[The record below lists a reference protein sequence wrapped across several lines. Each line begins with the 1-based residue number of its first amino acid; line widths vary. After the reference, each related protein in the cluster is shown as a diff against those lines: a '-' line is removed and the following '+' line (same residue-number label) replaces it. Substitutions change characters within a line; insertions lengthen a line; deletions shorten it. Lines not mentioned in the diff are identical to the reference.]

1 MYINGVERLTYSPLS
16 LLIPSSTSIRMG
28 VVNGYYLEGNLSGIK
43 IYNRTL
49 TVPEIKQNYNALKS
63 RFGL

>member
-1 MYINGVERLTYSPLS
+1 
-16 LLIPSSTSIRMG
+16 MG

-49 TVPEIKQNYNALKS
+49 TVPEIKQNYNALKG